1 MKVIVPREN
10 VNDETVSISFV
21 GFTSGSFVKKG
32 ENVVT
37 IETSKTNID
46 IEAPIDGYIFHK
58 LELGGEVAIGEELF
72 SLDDIEIVQDK
83 DSNLK
88 SISIDSSDNRLE
100 KIKVKFSNDAVE
112 RAQKL
117 NVDLSNFKSGWI
129 TVADVESFYGIS
141 APTLKIHD
149 ASPLSLGPGVLL
161 ELPTI
166 PHKISPLI
174 KRKQAEIKNLLS
186 GDHGHTSSTISARI
200 TLPGE
205 RIISPPFLFKNGIS
219 DLLIFEASRLLRQY
233 PELNGFIVDNKSCA
247 TYDQVNFGWSFDSG
261 KNLKV
266 LAIKNT
272 DLLTL
277 YELQRAVENLLYLYE
292 SNETIPL
299 DLLTEST
306 VTFSDL
312 SKSNASFML
321 PLINGRQSLMLG
333 LTRKKNSLFEVFA
346 TFDHRVTEGLTIIN
360 FLTDL
365 SNRVTSYFRGDGV
378 VNIACNACNKSMK
391 EELALGQR
399 GFLKMTNG
407 NGIDIHLCRNCF
419 EGW

>member
-1 MKVIVPREN
+1 VKIIVPREN
-10 VNDETVSISFV
+10 VNDESVSISFIR
-21 GFTSGSFVKKG
+21 FASGSLVKKG

-46 IEAPIDGYIFHK
+46 IEAPIDGYIFHRLK
-58 LELGGEVAIGEELF
+58 LGDEVAIGEELF
-72 SLDDIEIVQDK
+72 SLAESDIAQDLELT
-83 DSNLK
+83 SK
-88 SISIDSSDNRLE
+88 STGNGSGIKSSE
-100 KIKVKFSNDAVE
+100 KIKAIFSKEAIE

-129 TVADVESFYGIS
+129 TVADVESCYGIS
-141 APTLKIHD
+141 APALKIRD
-149 ASPLSLGPGVLL
+149 ASLLRPEPGALLG
-161 ELPTI
+161 LPTI
-166 PHKISPLI
+166 PHKIIPLI

-186 GDHGHTSSTISARI
+186 GDHGYTSSTISARI
-200 TLPGE
+200 TLLGE
-205 RIISPPFLFKNGIS
+205 RIVAPPFLFKNGIS

-233 PELNGFIVDNKSCA
+233 PELNGFIVNNKSRA

-277 YELQRAVENLLYLYE
+277 DELQRAVVNLLDLYE
-292 SNETIPL
+292 SNETISL

-321 PLINGRQSLMLG
+321 PLLNGRQSLMLG
-333 LTRKKNSLFEVFA
+333 LTRRKNNLFEVFA
-346 TFDHRVTEGLTIIN
+346 TFDHRVTEGLAIIN

-365 SNRVTSYFRGDGV
+365 SNRVTSYFRRDDIA
-378 VNIACNACNKSMK
+378 NIACNACNKSMK

-407 NGIDIHLCRNCF
+407 DGIDIHLCRNCF